1 MHAGGNC
8 HDAGTTPTSRAGSRS
23 DRGRARRTII
33 FFAFE
38 RYQFVSN
45 QDLANNT
52 AQQKLGRVEA
62 SIAFRAAEMYKK
74 WVPSSDRSH
83 IPKLNKLLG
92 TCQRQAFSLDAGY
105 LLHDILGQ
113 ALHPQREAATTE
125 DPDAQLQG
133 FAGRGSK
140 VMQALAYIAAQ

>member
-1 MHAGGNC
+1 
-8 HDAGTTPTSRAGSRS
+8 
-23 DRGRARRTII
+23 
-33 FFAFE
+33 
-38 RYQFVSN
+38 
-45 QDLANNT
+45 
-52 AQQKLGRVEA
+52 
-62 SIAFRAAEMYKK
+62 MYKK